1 MAKEKITDEELITR
15 IRGEIT
21 SSLGYMGD
29 TISQQRE
36 TAMQYYYALPFGN
49 EVEGRSQ
56 YVDSTVQD
64 TIEWIKPS
72 LMRVF
77 GSGDEMVKF
86 TPHGPEDVAAAA
98 QATDYVNHVFT
109 KDNPGWEILYSWFTD
124 ALLSKN
130 GIVKVWWDEYS
141 EEKREEYS
149 NLSDIEFQYIIADED
164 VEVIEHS
171 EIIEEQTQEVYHDLV
186 IKRSSYDGRV
196 KVENIPP
203 SEFLIA
209 RESKDIQ
216 DSRFVCHRV
225 LKTLS
230 ELREMYPD
238 QDLDVS
244 ELGGGDDDLMAFSG
258 ERLER
263 FAYDQ
268 SSKYW
273 EGWGDEGMPDEE
285 GLRTYWLHESYL
297 KTDWDGDGITELRKV
312 CTVGNTIL
320 ANDAIDSVP
329 FVSITPIKIPHKF
342 FGLSIAD
349 LTRSSTL
356 AATAILRGFVEN
368 TYLTNYSPKLADP
381 NVVDFSALQNM
392 KPKQIIPTNGS
403 PQGAVAALPPETIS
417 TGTVPLLQHLQII
430 KEQATGMS
438 KAAQGLNDTLYVSGN
453 SEGKMAAV
461 QSASQKRIQHIAR
474 RFAETGLKRLCEGV
488 YSTIRKQINQMN
500 VCVGGMT
507 EVVDC
512 GNLPD
517 RMECDVILDIGEN
530 SNANLINK
538 LTTVGQQV
546 LPALNAAGAGSIIKP
561 ESPAVLAT
569 KLLEAMGL
577 SSNDF
582 LEDYTTDEFKE
593 NAAKAVQSQTENA
606 QKTQELQNRKASAD
620 VDLSEANVRYTDAQ
634 SANTVQD
641 NSKQM
646 AVAIDKHFQEWADL
660 TIKAQKEGAVIPEH
674 PTYDQILGMVAEVM
688 GQGQEQPTEQ
698 PIAPEQARQG
708 TQDQMSEQ
716 DMMAMMQQ
724 QLPI

>member
-1 MAKEKITDEELITR
+1 MAKEKITEEELITR

-149 NLSDIEFQYIIADED
+149 NLSDMEFQYIIADDD

-171 EIIEEQTQEVYHDLV
+171 EIIEEETQEVYHDLV

-196 KVENIPP
+196 KIENVPP

-263 FAYDQ
+263 FAFDK
-268 SSKYW
+268 SSEYW
-273 EGWGDEGMPDEE
+273 EGWGDDGMPDEE

-312 CTVGNTIL
+312 CTVGNTVL
-320 ANDAIDSVP
+320 ANDAIDSIP

-349 LTRSSTL
+349 LVMDLQLMKSTL
-356 AATAILRGFVEN
+356 MRNLMDNMYNQNFGRYAVLEGQANLDDLLTQRPGGVVRVKSPNAVMPLSTPPLEPYSFQMLEYLDSVRESRAGVNRNTQGINSDALTSHTTATAVNAVMTNAQSRIELIARQFAESGVKQLMWSIYELVLKNQDKERVIMLRNEWVPVRPDMWSDKMDCTVSVALGNGSKDQQMMHLSQMIQFASQAMQGGLPIVTPDN
-368 TYLTNYSPKLADP
+368 MYNLG
-381 NVVDFSALQNM
+381 SALVRAMGFQNVDEFLTKPPPPQPEQPSPEEQM
-392 KPKQIIPTNGS
+392 KQMEMQVKQ
-403 PQGAVAALPPETIS
+403 
-417 TGTVPLLQHLQII
+417 
-430 KEQATGMS
+430 KELEI
-438 KAAQGLNDTLYVSGN
+438 KAADVQLKAAKIQQEAKKDAVDAQLKMEELNL
-453 SEGKMAAV
+453 ERE
-461 QSASQKRIQHIAR
+461 QKR
-474 RFAETGLKRLCEGV
+474 
-488 YSTIRKQINQMN
+488 
-500 VCVGGMT
+500 
-507 EVVDC
+507 
-512 GNLPD
+512 
-517 RMECDVILDIGEN
+517 
-530 SNANLINK
+530 
-538 LTTVGQQV
+538 
-546 LPALNAAGAGSIIKP
+546 
-561 ESPAVLAT
+561 
-569 KLLEAMGL
+569 
-577 SSNDF
+577 
-582 LEDYTTDEFKE
+582 
-593 NAAKAVQSQTENA
+593 
-606 QKTQELQNRKASAD
+606 
-620 VDLSEANVRYTDAQ
+620 
-634 SANTVQD
+634 
-641 NSKQM
+641 
-646 AVAIDKHFQEWADL
+646 AVAI
-660 TIKAQKEGAVIPEH
+660 GA
-674 PTYDQILGMVAEVM
+674 T
-688 GQGQEQPTEQ
+688 
-698 PIAPEQARQG
+698 
-708 TQDQMSEQ
+708 
-716 DMMAMMQQ
+716 
-724 QLPI
+724 